1 MRLHPVGIGLFLRC
15 FMTQSHIV
23 RLAQCYKNCRDYN
36 IYEALK
42 RKAQKLNLKAMD
54 YELLILKLAKVLGI

>member
-1 MRLHPVGIGLFLRC
+1 
-15 FMTQSHIV
+15 MTQSHIV